1 VAAAHDLVEDLDGE
15 VLYLMMMRCPTS
27 MACTRANRLRPFW
40 RYIWPTRSN
49 NTYTDHRPVVPLANR
64 TTNSWGSWPSMI
76 DANLG
81 GGAIVPIHARV
92 DGDAQFEPGE
102 VNGDG
107 LGR

>member
-1 VAAAHDLVEDLDGE
+1 MVSDLNGVHAGE
-15 VLYLMMMRCPTS
+15 PPLAVLEVHLAYALEQHMH
-27 MACTRANRLRPFW
+27 
-40 RYIWPTRSN
+40 N
-49 NTYTDHRPVVPLANR
+49 NTYTDHRPVVPLATR